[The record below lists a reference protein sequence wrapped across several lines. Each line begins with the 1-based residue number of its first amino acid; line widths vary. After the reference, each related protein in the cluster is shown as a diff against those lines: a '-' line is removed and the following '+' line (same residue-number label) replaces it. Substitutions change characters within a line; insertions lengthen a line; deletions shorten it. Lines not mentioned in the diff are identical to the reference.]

1 MDDLD
6 IFSSVLVWAVPILFA
21 ITVHEV
27 AHGWVASRL
36 GDQTARRMGRLTL
49 NPVKHID
56 PIGTI
61 VLPALLFYLGGFIF
75 GWAKPVPVNWQKL
88 GHPRRDMALVAAAGP
103 GANLLMMILWA
114 LLAKLILMLQLP
126 PGWLRD
132 VTAIMCMLGIRF
144 NIILMVL
151 NLLPLLPLD
160 GGRILTSLLPPDLA
174 AMYSRLERYGLLIL
188 IALIATGLLGKVL
201 WPSIK
206 ALEQVIYNFL

>member
-1 MDDLD
+1 M
-6 IFSSVLVWAVPILFA
+6 
-21 ITVHEV
+21 
-27 AHGWVASRL
+27 ASRL

-75 GWAKPVPVNWQKL
+75 GWAKPVPVNWQNL

-174 AMYSRLERYGLLIL
+174 EIGRAH
-188 IALIATGLLGKVL
+188 V
-201 WPSIK
+201 
-206 ALEQVIYNFL
+206 